1 MEKPGVMKMPNVECC
16 RRNALSFFLILLC
29 GAGFLC
35 DAMDFKGEGK
45 NVVMKSDAILFN
57 GSGKA
62 KALSPR
68 RVHAQYR
75 MVFEYKADTEGTLK
89 ITLYFKNGSSGSH
102 ALKLMPDRIFRRT
115 VLALDGD
122 FKLHDSFFDLNQTV
136 LSWKSNRNGNV
147 MIRKIRI
154 VPESELAGSAKFLV
168 VPSRLPKKSVS
179 EKNPVRVY
187 FELDNDDLR
196 KEVPKADCF
205 LPDPCPYAGFRDRV
219 LAGAES
225 LIRRVDTPEEADVIV
240 YSRALAGAHPQL
252 ADAVGKG
259 KRLLLYGWVADPEI
273 RALSPLEMTPLP
285 SSGIPVRTTLI
296 PVAPDPVWENESLLN
311 ADYGVYY
318 RTRLRSGTAL
328 LKGREGTVFAARN
341 GNVLHFINGIGNA
354 LLENRGFFDRGFLRA
369 LIGKDPERLRRLEE
383 IGRERE
389 KTERDREKTLLKSI
403 LGEQADLSG
412 WRVGVS
418 TGGFGRFG
426 WAVEEGLQ
434 CASLLNDLSIE
445 NGSQYFRFEPV
456 ASPKQQPVIDW
467 KGRIVSGKP
476 RPVLDAGGIMN
487 PLVPWSGE
495 GTVELSAQVIVNPE
509 WKGKEISF
517 YVEKGIDDTDETRF
531 NGVLIGKTDV
541 SVPEYWRTP
550 RRYRIPEH
558 LIRFGETNTL
568 TVRQTNIRAQGSF
581 GSRPVLR
588 IEEKE
593 PSALPTLRVT
603 DINWVSKEYTIEDGE
618 NRSKV
623 RLSLLSPFT
632 MFAFES
638 REIMLTLEERTAQYA
653 AWPTANG
660 IRVVRISGDF
670 YRRARD
676 GAWSAPWL
684 LLFRK
689 NWENGRPLLLVFSH
703 QPESLTARMNGYY
716 VNGIRI
722 RAAGPLKQIAAGWP
736 WGIKPVYT
744 GKWIKGLPEKVIRH
758 LERDVL
764 PMALNFPVACDEIFR
779 IDRSG
784 QTIEVINRFRNQPMQ
799 TAWSLPVQR
808 WAALPP
814 LAAFGVRQKLGASA
828 EENLHD
834 FQVFATHGPVLGRI
848 GTDMI
853 RYKMPLYQES
863 GFVPV
868 DVAADPDLHAEI
880 DRGVSGGVRW
890 SWGGGVRYEELD
902 YAWPL
907 SRKRRPQVRTIDL
920 SNWLYGLGNALQGFY
935 GMNRESRK
943 KIMERVTRRMI
954 APYEQAQYKLQG
966 RYREEPFSG
975 VRYTINFLSVRAL
988 GTKFAPGFGSEVQ
1001 YGDCNEACTHLAW
1014 IAQQLG
1020 DRMGYAPWIRA
1031 NWNAFKDSMSFSWV
1045 INDYCHM
1052 AGSLNDQGS
1061 GAWVDMLNGEFAGMM
1076 AFARIARIAGDR
1088 ETEEQALY
1096 RAARKALPTLL
1107 RFRMRHYWNEAWPR
1121 SERNRDFVCI
1131 GFGENKIFTLE
1142 FPLTPDYNFRNSN
1155 ELFDYAQGTPGFTI
1169 QLYWKYIAPEVRDYL
1184 QNYSRKVL
1192 VKDRN
1197 FLGEGAYIRV
1207 FSLFGKGDEPVGE
1220 WRRMDSVRRGKSLTL
1235 DWPGI
1240 TSASK
1245 YLPVLWRDYG
1255 KIAVVESSGILL
1267 SEAKYIPERH
1277 ELNLEVKGLEAPS
1290 LLRIAS
1296 GGSVCRVQ
1304 VNGREVKPES
1314 AADGSLIL
1322 RPEIGKISRI
1332 TVNYEWKERKSRK

>member
-1 MEKPGVMKMPNVECC
+1 M
-16 RRNALSFFLILLC
+16 ILLC
-29 GAGFLC
+29 GTGILC

-45 NVVMKSDAILFN
+45 NVQLKSGAVHFT

-62 KALSPR
+62 EALSPQQ
-68 RVHAQYR
+68 VHAQYR
-75 MVFEYKADTEGTLK
+75 MVFEYKADAEGTLE
-89 ITLYFKNGSSGSH
+89 ITLHFKNGSSASH
-102 ALKLMPDRIFRRT
+102 ALKLMPDRIFRRA

-136 LSWKSNRNGNV
+136 LSWKSNRNGKV
-147 MIRKIRI
+147 IVRKTRI
-154 VPESELAGSAKFLV
+154 VPESELTGNAKFLV
-168 VPSRLPKKSVS
+168 VPSRVPEKIAA

-187 FELDNDDLR
+187 FEFDNDDLR

-219 LAGAES
+219 LAGAEA
-225 LIRRVDTPEEADVIV
+225 LIRRVDTPDEADVIV
-240 YSRALAGAHPQL
+240 YSRALAGAHPRL
-252 ADAVGKG
+252 AEAVGKG
-259 KRLLLYGWVADPEI
+259 KRLLLYGWVADPEV
-273 RALSPLEMTPLP
+273 RALSPLELTPLP
-285 SSGIPVRTTLI
+285 ASGNPVRTTLTR
-296 PVAPDPVWENESLLN
+296 VAPDPIWDGEEFIK
-311 ADYGVYY
+311 ADYGVYF
-318 RTRLRSGTAL
+318 RTALRSGTAL
-328 LKGREGTVFAARN
+328 LKGADGTIFAARN
-341 GNVLHFINGIGNA
+341 RNVLHFINGIGNA
-354 LLENRGFFDRGFLRA
+354 LLENRGFFDRAFLRA
-369 LIGKDPERLRRLEE
+369 LIGKDPARLRRLDE
-383 IGRERE
+383 IAGERRTAE
-389 KTERDREKTLLKSI
+389 QDRKKTLLKSV
-403 LGEQADLSG
+403 LGENADLSG
-412 WRVGVS
+412 WRIGVS
-418 TGGFGRFG
+418 SGGFGRFG

-445 NGSQYFRFEPV
+445 NGSQYFRFEAV

-467 KGRIVSGKP
+467 KGKIVSGNP
-476 RPVLDAGGIMN
+476 RPVLDAGGIMD

-517 YVEKGIDDTDETRF
+517 YVEKGIDDTDETLF

-550 RRYRIPEH
+550 RRYRIPGH
-558 LIRFGETNTL
+558 LIRFGEKNTV
-568 TVRQTNIRAQGSF
+568 TVRQNNIRAQGSF

-593 PSALPTLRVT
+593 PSALPVLRVT
-603 DINWVSKEYTIEDGE
+603 DINWVSKEYTIEDGG

-632 MFAFES
+632 MFTFDC
-638 REIMLTLEERTAQYA
+638 REIMLSLEERTAQYA
-653 AWPTANG
+653 AWPTAQG
-660 IRVVRISGDF
+660 VRVVRISGEF
-670 YRRARD
+670 YRRDRD
-676 GAWSAPWL
+676 GAWNAPWL

-689 NWENGRPLLLVFSH
+689 NWENGRPLLLVFSR
-703 QPESLTARMNGYY
+703 QPESLSARMNGDY

-722 RAAGPLKQIAAGWP
+722 RAAGALKQIAAGWP

-744 GKWIKGLPEKVIRH
+744 GKWVKGLPEKAVRH
-758 LERDVL
+758 LEKDVL
-764 PMALNFPVACDEIFR
+764 PMALNFPIACDEAFR
-779 IDRSG
+779 INRAE
-784 QTIEVINRFRNQPMQ
+784 QTIEVVNRFRYQPMA
-799 TAWSLPVQR
+799 TEWKHPVHS
-808 WAALPP
+808 WTALPP
-814 LAAFGVRQKLGASA
+814 LAAFGIRQKLGASTK
-828 EENLHD
+828 ENLHD
-834 FQVFATHGPVLGRI
+834 FQVFATHGPVLGRT
-848 GTDMI
+848 GTDRI
-853 RYKMPLYQES
+853 RYNMPLYQEC

-868 DVAADPDLHAEI
+868 DVAADPELHAEI
-880 DRGVSGGVRW
+880 DRGAVGGVRW

-920 SNWLYGLGNALQGFY
+920 SNWLYGLGNALQGYY
-935 GMNRESRK
+935 GMNRESRE
-943 KIMERVTRRMI
+943 KIMERITRRMI

-975 VRYTINFLSVRAL
+975 VRYTINFQSVRAL

-1001 YGDCNEACTHLAW
+1001 YGDCNETCTHLAW

-1121 SERNRDFVCI
+1121 SEKSRDFVCI
-1131 GFGENKIFTLE
+1131 GFGENKIYTLE

-1192 VKDRN
+1192 VKDGD
-1197 FLGEGAYIRV
+1197 FLGAGTYIRV

-1220 WRRMDSVRRGKSLTL
+1220 WRKMDSARWGKRLTL
-1235 DWPGI
+1235 DWGGI

-1255 KIAVVESSGILL
+1255 RIAVVQSSGILL
-1267 SEAKYIPERH
+1267 SDAKYFPERRA
-1277 ELNLEVKGLEAPS
+1277 LDLVVKGLEAPS

-1296 GGSVCRVQ
+1296 AGTVRSIQ
-1304 VNGREVKPES
+1304 VNGQELKPEF
-1314 AADGSLIL
+1314 AENGNLIL
-1322 RPEIGKISRI
+1322 RPELGKNSRI
-1332 TVNYEWKERKSRK
+1332 TVFYEMKGREARK

>member
-1 MEKPGVMKMPNVECC
+1 MI
-16 RRNALSFFLILLC
+16 FLC
-29 GAGFLC
+29 GAGGLC
-35 DAMDFKGEGK
+35 QAMEFKGGEK
-45 NVVMKSDAILFN
+45 NVEVKSDVIQFK
-57 GSGKA
+57 GTGKA
-62 KALSPR
+62 EAHSSL

-75 MVFEYKADTEGTLK
+75 MVFEYQADTEGTLE
-89 ITLYFKNGSSGSH
+89 ITLQFKNGGSASH
-102 ALKLMPDRIFRRT
+102 ALRLVPDRIFRRA
-115 VLALDGD
+115 VLALDSD

-136 LSWKSNRNGNV
+136 LNWKTARKGNV
-147 MIRKIRI
+147 TIRKIRI
-154 VPESELAGSAKFLV
+154 VPESELAGSAKYLV
-168 VPSRLPKKSVS
+168 VPSRHPRKRVV

-196 KEVPKADCF
+196 REVPKADCF
-205 LPDPCPYAGFRDRV
+205 LPDFCPYAGFRDRV
-219 LAGAES
+219 LAGAET
-225 LIRRVDTPEEADVIV
+225 LIRRVDSPEEADVIV
-240 YSRALAGAHPQL
+240 YSRALSGAHPRL
-252 ADAVGKG
+252 ADVVRKG

-285 SSGIPVRTTLI
+285 PSGNPVRTTLV
-296 PVAPDPVWENESLLN
+296 PVAPDPVWENESLLK

-318 RTRLRSGTAL
+318 RTRLRSGKAL
-328 LKGREGTVFAARN
+328 LKGRDGTLFAARN

-354 LLENRGFFDRGFLRA
+354 LIENHGFFDRGFLRA
-369 LIGKDPERLRRLEE
+369 LIGKDPERLQRLEE

-389 KTERDREKTLLKSI
+389 KAEREREKTILKSV
-403 LGEQADLSG
+403 LGEKGELSG

-418 TGGFGRFG
+418 SGGFGRFG

-445 NGSQYFRFEPV
+445 NSSQYFRFEAV
-456 ASPKQQPVIDW
+456 ASAKQQPVIDW
-467 KGRIVSGKP
+467 KGKIVSGNP
-476 RPVLDAGGIMN
+476 RLALDVDGIMD

-495 GTVELSAQVIVNPE
+495 GTVELSAQVVVNPE

-517 YVEKGIDDTDETRF
+517 YVEKGIDDIDETRF
-531 NGVLIGKTDV
+531 NGVVIGKTDTSV
-541 SVPEYWRTP
+541 SEYWCTP

-568 TVRQTNIRAQGSF
+568 TVRQSNIRAQGSF
-581 GSRPVLR
+581 GSRPLLR
-588 IEEKE
+588 IEEKV
-593 PSALPTLRVT
+593 PATLPKLRVS
-603 DINWVSKEYTIEDGE
+603 DINWVSKEYSIEEGE

-632 MFAFES
+632 MFTFGS
-638 REIMLTLEERTAQYA
+638 KEIMLSLEERTAQYA
-653 AWPTANG
+653 AWPTADG
-660 IRVVRISGDF
+660 VRVVRISGEF
-670 YRRARD
+670 YRRDRD

-689 NWENGRPLLLVFSH
+689 NWENGRPLMLVFSR
-703 QPESLTARMNGYY
+703 QPESLSARMNGYY

-736 WGIKPVYT
+736 WGVKPVYT
-744 GKWIKGLPEKVIRH
+744 GKWVKGLPEKVVCH

-779 IDRSG
+779 IDRH
-784 QTIEVINRFRNQPMQ
+784 QQAIEVINRFRYQPMQ
-799 TAWSLPVQR
+799 TAWKIPVRR
-808 WAALPP
+808 WVALPP
-814 LAAFGVRQKLGASA
+814 LAAFGIQQKLGAST
-828 EENLHD
+828 EEKLHD
-834 FQVFATHGPVLGRI
+834 FQVFATHGPILGRI
-848 GTDMI
+848 GTDVI

-880 DRGVSGGVRW
+880 DRDVAGGVRW

-935 GMNRESRK
+935 GMNRENRE

-975 VRYTINFLSVRAL
+975 VRYTINFQSVRAL

-1001 YGDCNEACTHLAW
+1001 YGDCNETCTHLAW

-1031 NWNAFKDSMSFSWV
+1031 NWNAIKDSMSFSWV

-1096 RAARKALPTLL
+1096 RAARKALPTFL

-1131 GFGENKIFTLE
+1131 GFGENKIYTLE
-1142 FPLTPDYNFRNSN
+1142 FPLAPDYNFRNSN

-1169 QLYWKYIAPEVRDYL
+1169 QLYWKYIAPEVRAYL

-1192 VKDRN
+1192 VKNGN
-1197 FLGEGAYIRV
+1197 FLGDGAYVRV
-1207 FSLFGKGDEPVGE
+1207 FSLFGKGDEPVEE
-1220 WRRMDSVRRGKSLTL
+1220 WRRMDSARKGKSLTL
-1235 DWPGI
+1235 DWPGMI
-1240 TSASK
+1240 SASK

-1267 SEAKYIPERH
+1267 SEAKYVPERH
-1277 ELNLEVKGLEAPS
+1277 ELNLEVKGLESPS

-1296 GGSVCRVQ
+1296 AESVRRIQ
-1304 VNGREVKPES
+1304 VNGREIKPEYS
-1314 AADGSLIL
+1314 EDKSLIL
-1322 RPEIGKISRI
+1322 RPETGKISRI
-1332 TVNYEWKERKSRK
+1332 TVFYQ